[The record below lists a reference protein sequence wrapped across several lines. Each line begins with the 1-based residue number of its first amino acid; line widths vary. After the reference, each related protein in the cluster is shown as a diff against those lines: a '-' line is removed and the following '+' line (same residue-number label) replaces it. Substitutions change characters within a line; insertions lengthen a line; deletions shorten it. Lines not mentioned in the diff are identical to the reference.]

1 LKEELK
7 GLTKNEIEK
16 LILKEVEEVAAL
28 ISKLYP
34 HKNEFLCEIIE
45 RLIHEKIEL
54 IKVDIYQLDFKEL
67 YKKHL
72 KGLLIFS
79 REDFTKKELEA
90 IIEEAYLNER
100 DKAIA
105 KLYYLEEM
113 KHEEIADRL
122 GVDRKTIT
130 RNMPRLKEI
139 LKKQALKFIA

>member
-1 LKEELK
+1 M
-7 GLTKNEIEK
+7 
-16 LILKEVEEVAAL
+16 
-28 ISKLYP
+28 
-34 HKNEFLCEIIE
+34 
-45 RLIHEKIEL
+45 
-54 IKVDIYQLDFKEL
+54 DFKEL

-79 REDFTKKELEA
+79 KEDFTKKELEA